1 MKQNLAYGALIKAVT
16 GKAFRM
22 SKTIRVSV
30 DVSEEAH
37 AKLKELAVK
46 DRRSLAGFCAVQL
59 EKIAGIEPERAA

>member
-1 MKQNLAYGALIKAVT
+1 
-16 GKAFRM
+16 M